1 MSNSTTQRR
10 PLGQILISKGIL
22 SEDQLRIALLEQM
35 KANQPIGKLLVSLG
49 FVSETTLREALSESL
64 GRQGIDLSNAIVDP
78 QALKLADVAGKI
90 DFDSLL
96 DALTAFF
103 PKLANLKKF
112 APLFKVL
119 IGLAS

>member
-1 MSNSTTQRR
+1 MPRR
-10 PLGQILISKGIL
+10 RQDRRDFREVAQDAIKRAAVAGTLDADKARNLLTATKRP
-22 SEDQLRIALLEQM
+22 RHLEQIR
-35 KANQPIGKLLVSLG
+35 AA
-49 FVSETTLREALSESL
+49 FVQDVAA
-64 GRQGIDLSNAIVDP
+64 QDP

>member
-1 MSNSTTQRR
+1 MPRR
-10 PLGQILISKGIL
+10 RKDRREFREVAQDAIKQAAVRGTL
-22 SEDQLRIALLEQM
+22 DAD
-35 KANQPIGKLLVSLG
+35 KARKLLTATNRPRHLERIRAA
-49 FVSETTLREALSESL
+49 FVQNLADEE
-64 GRQGIDLSNAIVDP
+64 P
-78 QALKLADVAGKI
+78 QALKLAEVAGKI